1 MKGMEDGCRSQAETR
16 ETLDRIAPGVPL
28 LALGQTVFWD
38 EPMKAGV
45 AARFPDRPFVAGVHD
60 TDYFAKAPKSAK
72 VQGYVALPHNDT
84 TTQTL
89 WSAAAEFSTLF
100 GSETVVTRDR
110 LAAAG
115 ASLSRLQSGR
125 PGLMDEITEAWGWR
139 GLVNGSDDDLITA
152 ETPLGPV
159 FPPLFRTLDWAV
171 QTSVEAMTGKR
182 QEAARREADHLL
194 QMVCNASQEQH
205 QTLAGLYESLLPS
218 LYGWIAKSTRLP
230 HITRTSQLLALTPEN
245 ARRPRFGLV
254 DLFLDPNT
262 RPQAEAAY
270 NQAVRGT
277 EMYTL
282 DRFGAGALPFDV
294 VVPGRGR
301 GTLRVGRR
309 GLLIMTPETIAV
321 GYKRPPRNIAELA
334 ALLSEKLGD
343 GLVLVGKAVSL
354 IAMLGCEFVFVFHE
368 GASGYVGRTRRFL
381 SHLAEANIHHKV
393 YPILRVK
400 YDAWDALRHVEA
412 WFRLPEPLRGPFGT
426 DELSGTGLAARR
438 PAVAHRQRSLLTQ
451 LGTLRRPKD
460 LIAWLAGNVDPAW
473 QCALCQIEES
483 QAAMTAVRQ
492 EIAALR
498 DAKRALVD
506 QVKALRARRAELE
519 KQKGRHWRERIF
531 NNGQFGNGSD
541 CATPADWAERERMT
555 AAIRKTFADERRLW
569 AKWRRLQAKLDEVVS
584 RPELREARRIRDEI
598 AFEAELARVRLI
610 RDAIVATDGLDH
622 SGQRPA
628 AWWFPLVCPD
638 GTWFEATHATAQ
650 YRLEPLS

>member
-1 MKGMEDGCRSQAETR
+1 MKGMEDGCRTQAETLAA
-16 ETLDRIAPGVPL
+16 LDRIAPGAPL
-28 LALGQTVFWD
+28 LALGQTIFWD

-45 AARFPDRPFVAGVHD
+45 AARFPDRPFFAGVHD

-72 VQGYVALPHNDT
+72 VNGYDALPHNDT

-100 GSETVVTRDR
+100 GSETVVTRER

-115 ASLSRLQSGR
+115 ASLARLQSGR

-139 GLVNGSDDDLITA
+139 GLVHGSDDDLVTA

-171 QTSVEAMTGKR
+171 QISVEAMTGKR
-182 QEAARREADHLL
+182 MDAARREADHLL
-194 QMVCNASQEQH
+194 QMVCDASQEQH

-218 LYGWIAKSTRLP
+218 LYEWIAKAARPPQT
-230 HITRTSQLLALTPEN
+230 TRTSELLALTFEN
-245 ARRPRFGLV
+245 AQRPRFALV
-254 DLFLDPNT
+254 DLFLDPDT
-262 RPQAEAAY
+262 RTQAEEAY
-270 NQAVRGT
+270 NRAVGGT
-277 EMYTL
+277 EMYML
-282 DRFGAGALPFDV
+282 ERFGAGALPFDV
-294 VVPGRGR
+294 IVPGRGR

-309 GLLIMTPETIAV
+309 GLLIMTPEVIAV
-321 GYKRPPRNIAELA
+321 GYKKPPQSAAELA
-334 ALLSEKLGD
+334 VLLGEKLGE
-343 GLVLVGKAVSL
+343 GVVLVGKAVSL
-354 IAMLGCEFVFVFHE
+354 IAMLGREFVFVFHE

-381 SHLAEANIHHKV
+381 QCLAEADIHHKV
-393 YPILRVK
+393 HPILRVK

-438 PAVAHRQRSLLTQ
+438 PAVAARQRSLLAQ

-460 LIAWLAGNVDPAW
+460 LIAWLGENVDPAW
-473 QCALCQIEES
+473 RCALDQIEES
-483 QAAMTAVRQ
+483 QATMTAVRE
-492 EIAALR
+492 EIASR
-498 DAKRALVD
+498 RGAKRAIVD
-506 QVKALRARRAELE
+506 QVKALRAHRAELE
-519 KQKGRHWRERIF
+519 SQKGRHWRERIF
-531 NNGQFGNGSD
+531 NDGRFGEGAEY
-541 CATPADWAERERMT
+541 ATAADWSERERMT
-555 AAIRKTFADERRLW
+555 AAIRKTFTDERRLW
-569 AKWRRLQAKLDEVVS
+569 AKWRKLQAELDEVVG
-584 RPELREARRIRDEI
+584 RPDLREARRIRDEI

-610 RDAIVATDGLDH
+610 REAIVATEGLDH